1 MKKYVIWR
9 KVTLFWDI
17 WEVNISLSDWSNW
30 IWSHSS
36 SLTCYWLIPRLQ
48 SHLSSSGNDKE
59 VLLWTVTVSSITF
72 HVSEGSSIGWYTS
85 SPLLPNIPG
94 LPDSYFVYYIV
105 RSSTVLLY
113 GCLSFAL
120 YTIDNRKFNFFR
132 ISCVVSAIVSN
143 IVSIKLHLKDYRYL
157 YCLIVSSIDT

>member
-17 WEVNISLSDWSNW
+17 WEVKISLSGWSNW

-36 SLTCYWLIPRLQ
+36 SLTFCWLIPQLQ
-48 SHLSSSGNDKE
+48 SHLTSSGNDIE

-85 SPLLPNIPG
+85 WPLLPNKPG
-94 LPDSYFVYYIV
+94 LPDSYYVYYIV
-105 RSSTVLLY
+105 RSCTVLLY

-120 YTIDNRKFNFFR
+120 FIFDNKKFNFLESLVLFLLLFQILR
-132 ISCVVSAIVSN
+132 A
-143 IVSIKLHLKDYRYL
+143 
-157 YCLIVSSIDT
+157 